1 MKDSSRVGYRRVEQ
15 KDLGRGR
22 VNGDMEQDTEEQ
34 KRRSM
39 EEEGFNW
46 GFVVGY
52 RRVEKKIYR
61 RGRV

>member
-22 VNGDMEQDTEEQ
+22 VIRDMEQDTEEQ

-39 EEEGFNW
+39 EEEG
-46 GFVVGY
+46 
-52 RRVEKKIYR
+52 
-61 RGRV
+61 